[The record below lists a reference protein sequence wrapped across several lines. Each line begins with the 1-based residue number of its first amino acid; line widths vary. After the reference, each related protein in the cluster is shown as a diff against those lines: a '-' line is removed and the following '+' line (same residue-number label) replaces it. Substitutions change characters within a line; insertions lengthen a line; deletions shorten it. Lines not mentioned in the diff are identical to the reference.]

1 MLKVNIKS
9 VHFKLFFVSLQC
21 ETIVTILNFKNMTT
35 TSQKI
40 EKALSIMKSHDWY
53 WSMADYTNPA
63 YGNAYG
69 SMRAFVEVVATIS
82 DSTIV
87 KALRDLWTANYEF
100 AHNNNKETFKAKEA
114 ELMSIINPIYQMA
127 A

>member
-1 MLKVNIKS
+1 MA
-9 VHFKLFFVSLQC
+9 
-21 ETIVTILNFKNMTT
+21 T

-53 WSMADYTNPA
+53 WCMADYTNPA

-69 SMRAFVEVVATIS
+69 SMRAFVELVATIN

-87 KALRDLWTANYEF
+87 KALRDLWKATYEYVH
-100 AHNNNKETFKAKEA
+100 ATMWGSNAEAKETFKAKEA
-114 ELMSIINPIYQMA
+114 QLMAVLQPQYAIA